1 MAFLEIISSFL
12 LTASQVMNIPE
23 EYQFPALVLVST
35 TVVEKLISIIDRDI
49 VISLH
54 LAWCI
59 FLWLVVWLIGDF
71 SILWFP
77 LSTSSPEWSSSHSLV
92 VICLFYHS
100 WPSWRSLLSLEQA
113 SVFNNNSPPRSLPP
127 RATQNLLPLPNELG
141 VRKPWEPLQLP
152 PAADR
157 HDLLVE
163 GKRIRMY

>member
-59 FLWLVVWLIGDF
+59 FLWLVV
-71 SILWFP
+71 
-77 LSTSSPEWSSSHSLV
+77 
-92 VICLFYHS
+92 
-100 WPSWRSLLSLEQA
+100 
-113 SVFNNNSPPRSLPP
+113 
-127 RATQNLLPLPNELG
+127 
-141 VRKPWEPLQLP
+141 
-152 PAADR
+152 
-157 HDLLVE
+157 
-163 GKRIRMY
+163 